1 MRHDGPHDALR
12 RKLDTLPVGYPKGRA
27 GMRILR
33 RLFTEEEARVALF
46 MDWRF
51 SGSAEIRRAMAA
63 AGHEVPAD
71 LDGTLARMASKGSI
85 LARPESGQWALMP
98 FVVGMYEL
106 QVASLTKEAVEDAAD
121 FLKTGFGLELL
132 ASGEHQTR
140 VIPVGAAL
148 RSEHR
153 VASYEEFRE
162 LIRAAEGRIAVL
174 PCVCRKGAD
183 LAGHPC
189 KATERRELCIVFRDY
204 ADTVVR
210 EGWGRAI
217 GVDEALRI
225 AAENEREGLV
235 MRPSNEREPQ
245 FLCGCCGDCCGLFA
259 VVKAMRRPADF
270 VASNFR
276 ARVDTEACTGCGAC
290 ARRCPMDA
298 IRMSGGNSARKRAR
312 RAGPGRRRPR
322 ATASVDY
329 ARCVGCGVCVAAC
342 SFGAIALE
350 RKGDTVPPS
359 DTAELLERLAAS
371 RPGAVRK
378 LWTGIRGLLGVPGR
392 DMGRRAPPL
401 PRPPENGGR

>member
-1 MRHDGPHDALR
+1 MDNRRPYDALR

-27 GMRILR
+27 GGRILK
-33 RLFTEEEARVALF
+33 RLFTPEEAVVALF

-51 SGSAEIRRAMAA
+51 SGSEAIRSAMAE
-63 AGHEVPAD
+63 AGLEVPAD
-71 LDGTLARMASKGSI
+71 LAGLLARMASKGSI
-85 LARPESGQWALMP
+85 LGRPASDSWALMP

-106 QVASLTKEAVEDAAD
+106 QVAALTKEAVEDAAA

-140 VIPVGAAL
+140 IIPVGAAI

-153 VASYEEFRE
+153 VASYEQFRE
-162 LIRAAEGRIAVL
+162 LIKAADGRIAVL

-189 KATERRELCIVFRDY
+189 KTTDRRELCIVFRDY

-217 GVDEALRI
+217 GVDEALDL

-245 FLCGCCGDCCGLFA
+245 FLCACCGDCCGLFA

-270 VASNFR
+270 VSSNFR
-276 ARVDTEACTGCGAC
+276 AVVAADACVACGAC
-290 ARRCPMDA
+290 ARRCPMEA
-298 IRMSGGNSARKRAR
+298 IRLNDRGSTRGRSLRAD
-312 RAGPGRRRPR
+312 PGKRRPR
-322 ATASVDY
+322 PKASIDY

-342 SFGAIALE
+342 PAGAIALE
-350 RKGDTVPPS
+350 RKGDAVPPV
-359 DTAELLERLAAS
+359 DTAELLERLAAT

-378 LWTGIRGLLGVPGR
+378 VWTGLRGLLGMPVR
-392 DMGRRAPPL
+392 DMGNRAAGTGPDAEA
-401 PRPPENGGR
+401 R